1 MLPPD
6 MSRMDVFR
14 QFTNPVG
21 LIHPPHS
28 LKPGKHSRC
37 WWFLFSHPVVS
48 DCDPMDC
55 SIAGLPLPLISQSLP
70 NTDVHCISD
79 AIQPSHPLAPSCAL
93 NLFPASGTFPMS
105 WLFALDDQNTRAL
118 ASASVLP
125 MSIQGWF
132 SLELTSLI
140 YLLSKGLSGV
150 CSSTTAWRHQFFGG
164 NSCLPLEKGMATH
177 SSILAWRIPMDRGAW
192 RAAVY
197 GVAKSV
203 MTEHLNTEQHTA
215 GSSTV
220 FSLCLQKR
228 ILCWEWTSTSSNLN
242 I

>member
-1 MLPPD
+1 MMVMWRCP
-6 MSRMDVFR
+6 
-14 QFTNPVG
+14 QCCCFT
-21 LIHPPHS
+21 LAKQS
-28 LKPGKHSRC
+28 LLVVQSPSC
-37 WWFLFSHPVVS
+37 VWLFVTPWTAAQQASLS
-48 DCDPMDC
+48 
-55 SIAGLPLPLISQSLP
+55 LTISQSLP

-79 AIQPSHPLAPSCAL
+79 AIQPSHPLTPSCAL
-93 NLFPASGTFPMS
+93 SLFPASGTFPMS

-118 ASASVLP
+118 ASPSVLP
-125 MSIQGWF
+125 MSIQGCF

-164 NSCLPLEKGMATH
+164 NSCLPLEEGMATH

-203 MTEHLNTEQHTA
+203 ITEQLNTAQHTA